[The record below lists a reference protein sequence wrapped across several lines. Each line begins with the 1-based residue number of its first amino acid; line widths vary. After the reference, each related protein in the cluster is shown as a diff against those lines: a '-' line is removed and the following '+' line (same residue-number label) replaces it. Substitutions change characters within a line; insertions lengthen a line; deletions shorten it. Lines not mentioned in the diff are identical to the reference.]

1 MLARE
6 VVITGIGM
14 ISPVGNTIDDSWSNL
29 INGNSGIDT
38 IQSFDP
44 SDLET
49 RIAGEIKNFDPIEL
63 IGKKEARRMD
73 RFSQLALVAGK
84 EALNS
89 AQLTIDE
96 TNENRVSVMIT
107 SGIGGIITLS
117 EQINVMRDKGSSRIS
132 PFLVP
137 MMLPDMASGQVSM
150 QLGAK
155 GPNFAVVS
163 ACASGGDS
171 IGIASEFIKLNRAD
185 IVLAGGSEA
194 AVCPIGIAGFN
205 ACHALSK
212 NNSSPKEASKP
223 FDKNR
228 DGFVLGEGAAVLVL
242 ESRESANKRNVNIL
256 ATLAGYGSS
265 ADANHITQP
274 APGGEG
280 GVRAMNE
287 AIMNAEI
294 NPNQIDYI
302 NAHGT
307 STPLNDKFETMGMKT
322 VFGNAINNIAIS
334 STKSMTGH
342 LLGAS
347 GAIEAAIAVKSLNEN
362 IVPPTI
368 NLNEP
373 DPDCDL
379 NYTPNKSLEKD
390 LVYSMSNSFGFGG
403 HNCSLVFS
411 KPSN

>member
-1 MLARE
+1 MTKE

-14 ISPVGNTIDDSWSNL
+14 ISPVGNTIDASWNNL
-29 INGNSGIDT
+29 INGNSGIDV
-38 IQSFDP
+38 IKSFDT
-44 SDLET
+44 SEMET
-49 RIAGEIKNFDPIEL
+49 KIAGEIKDFNPIDL
-63 IGKKEARRMD
+63 IGKKESRRMD
-73 RFSQLALVAGK
+73 RFSQLAIVASQ

-89 AQLTIDE
+89 AQLNIDE
-96 TNENRVSVMIT
+96 TNEHRVSVMIS
-107 SGIGGIITLS
+107 SGIGGIITIS
-117 EQINVMRDKGSSRIS
+117 EQIDILSDKGPSRIS
-132 PFLVP
+132 PFLIP
-137 MMLPDMASGQVSM
+137 MMLPDMASSQVSM
-150 QLGAK
+150 KFGAK
-155 GPNFAVVS
+155 GPNFAIVS

-171 IGIASEFIKLNRAD
+171 IGIASEFIKSNRVD

-194 AVCPIGIAGFN
+194 AICPIGIAGFN

-212 NNSSPKEASKP
+212 NNSSPKQASKP
-223 FDKNR
+223 FDNNR
-228 DGFVLGEGAAVLVL
+228 DGFVLSEGAAVLVL
-242 ESRESANKRNVNIL
+242 ESRESANKRGVNIL

-287 AIMNAEI
+287 AIVNAEI
-294 NPNQIDYI
+294 NTNQIDYI

-307 STPLNDKFETMGMKT
+307 STPLNDKFETMAMKT
-322 VFGNAINNIAIS
+322 VFGTEINNIAIS

-342 LLGAS
+342 LLAAS
-347 GAIEAAIAVKSLNEN
+347 GAIEAAISVKSLNEN

-373 DPDCDL
+373 DPECDL
-379 NYTPNKSLEKD
+379 NYTPNKSLHKN
-390 LVYSMSNSFGFGG
+390 LFYTMSNSFGFGG
-403 HNCSLVFS
+403 HNCSLIFS

>member
-242 ESRESANKRNVNIL
+242 ESRESADKRNVNIL

>member
-1 MLARE
+1 MTKE

-14 ISPVGNTIDDSWSNL
+14 ISPVGNTIDASWNNL
-29 INGNSGIDT
+29 INGNSGIDV
-38 IQSFDP
+38 IKSFDT
-44 SDLET
+44 SEMET
-49 RIAGEIKNFDPIEL
+49 KIAGEIKDFNPIDL
-63 IGKKEARRMD
+63 IGKKESRRMD
-73 RFSQLALVAGK
+73 RFSQLAIVASQ

-89 AQLTIDE
+89 AQLNIDE
-96 TNENRVSVMIT
+96 TNEHRVSVMIS
-107 SGIGGIITLS
+107 SGIGGIITIS
-117 EQINVMRDKGSSRIS
+117 EQIGILRDKGPSRIS
-132 PFLVP
+132 PFLIP
-137 MMLPDMASGQVSM
+137 MMLPDMASSQVSM
-150 QLGAK
+150 KFGAK
-155 GPNFAVVS
+155 GPNFAIVS

-171 IGIASEFIKLNRAD
+171 IGIASEFIKSNRVD

-194 AVCPIGIAGFN
+194 AICPIGIAGFN

-212 NNSSPKEASKP
+212 NNSSPKQASKP
-223 FDKNR
+223 FDNNR
-228 DGFVLGEGAAVLVL
+228 DGFVLSEGAGVLVL
-242 ESRESANKRNVNIL
+242 ESRESANKRGVNIL

-287 AIMNAEI
+287 AIVNAEI
-294 NPNQIDYI
+294 NTNQIDYI

-307 STPLNDKFETMGMKT
+307 STPLNDKFETMAMKT
-322 VFGNAINNIAIS
+322 VFGTEINNIAIS

-342 LLGAS
+342 LLAAS
-347 GAIEAAIAVKSLNEN
+347 GAIEAAISVKSLNEN

-373 DPDCDL
+373 DPECDL
-379 NYTPNKSLEKD
+379 NYTPNKSLHKN
-390 LVYSMSNSFGFGG
+390 LFYTMSNSFGFGG
-403 HNCSLVFS
+403 HNCSLIFS

>member
-1 MLARE
+1 MTKE

-14 ISPVGNTIDDSWSNL
+14 ISPVGNTIDASWNNL
-29 INGNSGIDT
+29 INGNSGIDV
-38 IQSFDP
+38 IKSFDT
-44 SDLET
+44 SEMET
-49 RIAGEIKNFDPIEL
+49 KIAGEIKDFNPIDL
-63 IGKKEARRMD
+63 IGKKESRRMD
-73 RFSQLALVAGK
+73 RFSQLAIVASQ

-89 AQLTIDE
+89 AQLNIDE
-96 TNENRVSVMIT
+96 TNEHRVSVMIT
-107 SGIGGIITLS
+107 SGIGGIITIS
-117 EQINVMRDKGSSRIS
+117 EQIDILRDKGPSRIS

-137 MMLPDMASGQVSM
+137 MMLPDMASSQVSM
-150 QLGAK
+150 KFGAK

-171 IGIASEFIKLNRAD
+171 IGIASEFIKSNRVD

-194 AVCPIGIAGFN
+194 AICPIGIAGFN

-212 NNSSPKEASKP
+212 NNSSPKQASKP
-223 FDKNR
+223 FDNNR
-228 DGFVLGEGAAVLVL
+228 DGFVLSEGAAVLVL
-242 ESRESANKRNVNIL
+242 ESRESANKRGVNIL

-287 AIMNAEI
+287 AIVNAEI
-294 NPNQIDYI
+294 NTNQIDYI

-307 STPLNDKFETMGMKT
+307 STPINDKFETMAMKT
-322 VFGNAINNIAIS
+322 VFGSEINNIAIS

-342 LLGAS
+342 LLAAS
-347 GAIEAAIAVKSLNEN
+347 GAIEAAISVKSLNEN

-373 DPDCDL
+373 DPECDL
-379 NYTPNKSLEKD
+379 NYTPNKSLDKN
-390 LVYSMSNSFGFGG
+390 LFYTMSNSFGFGG
-403 HNCSLVFS
+403 HNCSLIFS

>member
-1 MLARE
+1 MTKE

-14 ISPVGNTIDDSWSNL
+14 ISPVGNSIDASWNNL
-29 INGNSGIDT
+29 INGNSGIDV
-38 IQSFDP
+38 IKSFDT
-44 SDLET
+44 SEMET
-49 RIAGEIKNFDPIEL
+49 KIAGEIKDFNPIDL
-63 IGKKEARRMD
+63 IGKKESRRMD
-73 RFSQLALVAGK
+73 RFSQLAIVASQ

-89 AQLTIDE
+89 AQLNIDE
-96 TNENRVSVMIT
+96 TNEHRVSVMIS
-107 SGIGGIITLS
+107 SGIGGIITIS
-117 EQINVMRDKGSSRIS
+117 EQIDILRDKGPSRIS
-132 PFLVP
+132 PFLIP
-137 MMLPDMASGQVSM
+137 MMLPDMASSQVSM
-150 QLGAK
+150 KFGAK
-155 GPNFAVVS
+155 GPNFAIVS

-171 IGIASEFIKLNRAD
+171 IGIASEFIKSNRVD

-194 AVCPIGIAGFN
+194 AICPIGIAGFN

-212 NNSSPKEASKP
+212 NNSSPKQASKP
-223 FDKNR
+223 FDNNR
-228 DGFVLGEGAAVLVL
+228 DGFVLSEGAAVLVL
-242 ESRESANKRNVNIL
+242 ESRESANKRGVNIL

-287 AIMNAEI
+287 AIVNAEI
-294 NPNQIDYI
+294 NTNQIDYI

-307 STPLNDKFETMGMKT
+307 STPLNDKFETMAMKT
-322 VFGNAINNIAIS
+322 VFGTEINNIAIS

-342 LLGAS
+342 LLAAS
-347 GAIEAAIAVKSLNEN
+347 GAIEAAISVKSLNEN

-373 DPDCDL
+373 DPECDL
-379 NYTPNKSLEKD
+379 NYTPNKSLHKN
-390 LVYSMSNSFGFGG
+390 LFYTMSNSFGFGG
-403 HNCSLVFS
+403 HNCSLIFS

>member
-1 MLARE
+1 MTRE
-6 VVITGIGM
+6 VVVTGIGM
-14 ISPVGNTIDDSWSNL
+14 ISPVGNTINDSWDNL
-29 INGNSGIDT
+29 INGNSGIDI

-49 RIAGEIKNFDPIEL
+49 KIAGEIKDFNPIDL

-73 RFSQLALVAGK
+73 RFSQLALVAAQ

-89 AQLTIDE
+89 AQLNIDE
-96 TNENRVSVMIT
+96 TNEHRVSVMIT
-107 SGIGGIITLS
+107 SGIGGIITIS
-117 EQINVMRDKGSSRIS
+117 EQINVMRDKGPTRIS

-150 QLGAK
+150 KLGAK
-155 GPNFAVVS
+155 GPNFAVIS

-171 IGIASEFIKLNRAD
+171 IGIASEFIKSNRVD

-194 AVCPIGIAGFN
+194 AICPIGVAGFN

-212 NNSSPKEASKP
+212 NNSSPKQASKP

-228 DGFVLGEGAAVLVL
+228 DGFVLSEGAAVLVL
-242 ESRESANKRNVNIL
+242 ESRESANKRGVNIL
-256 ATLAGYGSS
+256 ATMAGYGSS

-287 AIMNAEI
+287 AILNAEI
-294 NPNQIDYI
+294 NANQIDYI

-307 STPLNDKFETMGMKT
+307 STPLNDKFETMAMKT
-322 VFGNAINNIAIS
+322 VFGTAINNIAIS

-347 GAIEAAIAVKSLNEN
+347 GAVEAAISVKSLNEN

-368 NLNEP
+368 NLNDS
-373 DPDCDL
+373 DPECDL
-379 NYTPNKSLEKD
+379 NYTPNKSLHKN
-390 LVYSMSNSFGFGG
+390 LSYTMSNSFGFGG
-403 HNCSLVFS
+403 HNCSLIFS

>member
-1 MLARE
+1 LTKE

-14 ISPVGNTIDDSWSNL
+14 ISPVGNTIDASWNNL
-29 INGNSGIDT
+29 INGNSGIDV
-38 IQSFDP
+38 IKSFDT
-44 SDLET
+44 SEMET
-49 RIAGEIKNFDPIEL
+49 KIAGEIKNFNPIDL
-63 IGKKEARRMD
+63 IGKKESRRMD
-73 RFSQLALVAGK
+73 RFSQLAIVASQ

-89 AQLTIDE
+89 AQLNIDE
-96 TNENRVSVMIT
+96 TNEHRVSVMIS
-107 SGIGGIITLS
+107 SGIGGIITIS
-117 EQINVMRDKGSSRIS
+117 EQIDILRDKGPSRIS
-132 PFLVP
+132 PFLIP
-137 MMLPDMASGQVSM
+137 MMLPDMASSQVSM
-150 QLGAK
+150 KFGAK
-155 GPNFAVVS
+155 GPNFAIVS

-171 IGIASEFIKLNRAD
+171 IGIASEFIKSNRVD

-194 AVCPIGIAGFN
+194 AICPIGIAGFN

-212 NNSSPKEASKP
+212 NNSSPKQASKP
-223 FDKNR
+223 FDNNR
-228 DGFVLGEGAAVLVL
+228 DGFVLSEGAGVLVL
-242 ESRESANKRNVNIL
+242 ESRESANKRGVNIL

-287 AIMNAEI
+287 AIVNAEI
-294 NPNQIDYI
+294 NTNQIDYI

-307 STPLNDKFETMGMKT
+307 STPLNDKFETMAMKT
-322 VFGNAINNIAIS
+322 VFGTEINNIAIS

-342 LLGAS
+342 LLAAS
-347 GAIEAAIAVKSLNEN
+347 GAIEAAISVKSLNEN

-373 DPDCDL
+373 DPECDL
-379 NYTPNKSLEKD
+379 NYTPNKSLHKN
-390 LVYSMSNSFGFGG
+390 LFYTMSNSFGFGG
-403 HNCSLVFS
+403 HNCSLIFS

>member
-1 MLARE
+1 MTKE

-14 ISPVGNTIDDSWSNL
+14 ISPVGNTIDASWNNL
-29 INGNSGIDT
+29 INGNSGIDV
-38 IQSFDP
+38 IKSFDT
-44 SDLET
+44 SEMET
-49 RIAGEIKNFDPIEL
+49 KIAGEIKNFNPIDL
-63 IGKKEARRMD
+63 IGKKESRRMD
-73 RFSQLALVAGK
+73 RFSQLAIVASQ

-89 AQLTIDE
+89 AQLNIDE
-96 TNENRVSVMIT
+96 TNEHRVSVMIT
-107 SGIGGIITLS
+107 SGIGGIITIS
-117 EQINVMRDKGSSRIS
+117 EQIDILRDKGPSRVS

-137 MMLPDMASGQVSM
+137 MMLPDMASSQVSM
-150 QLGAK
+150 KFGAK

-171 IGIASEFIKLNRAD
+171 IGIAAEFIKSNRVD

-194 AVCPIGIAGFN
+194 AICPIGIAGFN

-212 NNSSPKEASKP
+212 NNSSPKQASKP
-223 FDKNR
+223 FDNNR
-228 DGFVLGEGAAVLVL
+228 DGFVLSEGAAVLVL
-242 ESRESANKRNVNIL
+242 ESRESANKRGVNIL

-287 AIMNAEI
+287 AIVNAEI
-294 NPNQIDYI
+294 NTNQIDYI

-307 STPLNDKFETMGMKT
+307 STPINDKFETMAMKT
-322 VFGNAINNIAIS
+322 VFGTEINNIAIS

-342 LLGAS
+342 LLAAS
-347 GAIEAAIAVKSLNEN
+347 GAIEAAISVKSLNEN

-373 DPDCDL
+373 DPECDL
-379 NYTPNKSLEKD
+379 NYTPNKSLHKN
-390 LVYSMSNSFGFGG
+390 LFYTMSNSFGFGG
-403 HNCSLVFS
+403 HNCSLIFS

>member
-1 MLARE
+1 MTRE
-6 VVITGIGM
+6 VVVTGIGM
-14 ISPVGNTIDDSWSNL
+14 ISPVGNTINDSWDNL
-29 INGNSGIDT
+29 INGNSGIDI

-44 SDLET
+44 SELET
-49 RIAGEIKNFDPIEL
+49 KIAGEIKNFDPIEL

-96 TNENRVSVMIT
+96 SNENRVSVMIT
-107 SGIGGIITLS
+107 SGIGGIITIS
-117 EQINVMRDKGSSRIS
+117 EQINVMLDKGPSRIS

-150 QLGAK
+150 KLGAK

-171 IGIASEFIKLNRAD
+171 IGIASEFIKSNRVD

-194 AVCPIGIAGFN
+194 AICPIGVAGFN

-212 NNSSPKEASKP
+212 NNSSPKQASKP

-228 DGFVLGEGAAVLVL
+228 DGFVLSEGAAVLVL
-242 ESRESANKRNVNIL
+242 ESRESANKRGVNIL
-256 ATLAGYGSS
+256 ATLAGYGST

-287 AIMNAEI
+287 AIVNAEI
-294 NPNQIDYI
+294 NANQIDYI

-307 STPLNDKFETMGMKT
+307 STPLNDKFETMAMKT
-322 VFGNAINNIAIS
+322 VFGTEINNIAIS

-347 GAIEAAIAVKSLNEN
+347 GAVEAAISVKSLNEN

-368 NLNEP
+368 NLNDS
-373 DPDCDL
+373 DPECDL
-379 NYTPNKSLEKD
+379 DYTPNKSLHKN
-390 LVYSMSNSFGFGG
+390 LSYTMSNSFGFGG
-403 HNCSLVFS
+403 HNCSLIFS

>member
-1 MLARE
+1 MTKE
-6 VVITGIGM
+6 VVITGMGM
-14 ISPVGNTIDDSWSNL
+14 ISPVGNTIDDSWNNL
-29 INGNSGIDT
+29 IKGNSGID
-38 IQSFDP
+38 IIKSFDP

-49 RIAGEIKNFDPIEL
+49 KIAGEIKDFNPIDL
-63 IGKKEARRMD
+63 IGKKESRRMD
-73 RFSQLALVAGK
+73 RFSQLAMVAAQ

-89 AQLTIDE
+89 ARLNIDE
-96 TNENRVSVMIT
+96 TNEHRVSVMIT
-107 SGIGGIITLS
+107 SGIGGIITIS
-117 EQINVMRDKGSSRIS
+117 EQINVMRDKGPTRIS

-150 QLGAK
+150 KLGAK

-171 IGIASEFIKLNRAD
+171 IGIASEFIKSNRVD

-194 AVCPIGIAGFN
+194 AICPIGVAGFN

-212 NNSSPKEASKP
+212 NNSSPKQASKP

-228 DGFVLGEGAAVLVL
+228 DGFVLSEGAAVLVL
-242 ESRESANKRNVNIL
+242 ESRESANKRGVNIL
-256 ATLAGYGSS
+256 ATLAGYGST

-287 AIMNAEI
+287 AIVNSEI
-294 NPNQIDYI
+294 NANQIDYI

-307 STPLNDKFETMGMKT
+307 STPLNDKFETMAMKT
-322 VFGNAINNIAIS
+322 VFGTEINNIAIS

-342 LLGAS
+342 LLAAS
-347 GAIEAAIAVKSLNEN
+347 GAIEAAISVKSLNEN

-373 DPDCDL
+373 DPECDL
-379 NYTPNKSLEKD
+379 NYTPNKSVHKNLF
-390 LVYSMSNSFGFGG
+390 YTMSNSFGFGG

-411 KPSN
+411 KPNN

>member
-1 MLARE
+1 LTKE

-14 ISPVGNTIDDSWSNL
+14 ISPVGNTIDASWNNL
-29 INGNSGIDT
+29 INGNSGIDV
-38 IQSFDP
+38 IKSFDT
-44 SDLET
+44 SEMET
-49 RIAGEIKNFDPIEL
+49 KIAGEIKDFNPIDL
-63 IGKKEARRMD
+63 IGKKESRRMD
-73 RFSQLALVAGK
+73 RFSQLAIVASQ

-89 AQLTIDE
+89 AQLNIDE
-96 TNENRVSVMIT
+96 TNEHRVSVMIT
-107 SGIGGIITLS
+107 SGIGGIITIS
-117 EQINVMRDKGSSRIS
+117 EQIDILRDKGPSRIS

-137 MMLPDMASGQVSM
+137 MMLPDMASAQVSM
-150 QLGAK
+150 KFGAK

-171 IGIASEFIKLNRAD
+171 IGIASEFIKSNRVD

-194 AVCPIGIAGFN
+194 AICPIGIAGFN

-212 NNSSPKEASKP
+212 NNSSPKQASKP
-223 FDKNR
+223 FDNNR
-228 DGFVLGEGAAVLVL
+228 DGFVLSEGAAVLVL
-242 ESRESANKRNVNIL
+242 ESRESANKRGVNIL

-287 AIMNAEI
+287 AIVNAEI
-294 NPNQIDYI
+294 NTNQIDYI

-307 STPLNDKFETMGMKT
+307 STPINDKFETMAMKT
-322 VFGNAINNIAIS
+322 VFGTEINNIAIS

-342 LLGAS
+342 LLAAS
-347 GAIEAAIAVKSLNEN
+347 GAIEAAISVKSLNEN

-373 DPDCDL
+373 DPECDL
-379 NYTPNKSLEKD
+379 NYTPNKSLDKN
-390 LVYSMSNSFGFGG
+390 LFYTMSNSFGFGG
-403 HNCSLVFS
+403 HNCSLIFS

>member
-1 MLARE
+1 MTKE

-14 ISPVGNTIDDSWSNL
+14 ISPVGNTIDASWNNL
-29 INGNSGIDT
+29 INGNSGIDV
-38 IQSFDP
+38 IKSFDT
-44 SDLET
+44 SEMET
-49 RIAGEIKNFDPIEL
+49 KIAGEIKDFNPIDL
-63 IGKKEARRMD
+63 IGKKESRRMD
-73 RFSQLALVAGK
+73 RFSQLAIVASQ

-89 AQLTIDE
+89 AQLNIDE
-96 TNENRVSVMIT
+96 TNEHRVSVMIT
-107 SGIGGIITLS
+107 SGIGGIITIS
-117 EQINVMRDKGSSRIS
+117 EQIDILRDKGPSRIS

-137 MMLPDMASGQVSM
+137 MMLPDMASSQVSM
-150 QLGAK
+150 KFGAK

-171 IGIASEFIKLNRAD
+171 IGIASEFIKSNRVD

-194 AVCPIGIAGFN
+194 AICPIGIAGFN

-212 NNSSPKEASKP
+212 NNSSPKQASKP
-223 FDKNR
+223 FDNNR
-228 DGFVLGEGAAVLVL
+228 DGFVLSEGAAVLVL
-242 ESRESANKRNVNIL
+242 ESRESANKRGVNIL

-287 AIMNAEI
+287 AIVNAEI
-294 NPNQIDYI
+294 NTNQIDYI

-307 STPLNDKFETMGMKT
+307 STPINDKFETMAMKT
-322 VFGNAINNIAIS
+322 VFGTEINNIAIS

-342 LLGAS
+342 LLAAS
-347 GAIEAAIAVKSLNEN
+347 GAIEAAISVKSLNEN

-373 DPDCDL
+373 DPECDL
-379 NYTPNKSLEKD
+379 NYTPNKSLHKN
-390 LVYSMSNSFGFGG
+390 LFYTMSNSFGFGG
-403 HNCSLVFS
+403 HNCSLIFS

>member
-1 MLARE
+1 MTKE

-14 ISPVGNTIDDSWSNL
+14 ISPVGNTIDASWNNL
-29 INGNSGIDT
+29 INGNSGIDV
-38 IQSFDP
+38 IKSFDT
-44 SDLET
+44 SEMET
-49 RIAGEIKNFDPIEL
+49 KIAGEIKDFNPIDL
-63 IGKKEARRMD
+63 IGKKESRRMD
-73 RFSQLALVAGK
+73 RFSQLAIVASQ

-89 AQLTIDE
+89 AQLNIDE
-96 TNENRVSVMIT
+96 TNEHRVSVMIT
-107 SGIGGIITLS
+107 SGIGGIITIS
-117 EQINVMRDKGSSRIS
+117 EQIDILRDKGPSRIS

-137 MMLPDMASGQVSM
+137 MMLPDMASAQVSM
-150 QLGAK
+150 KFGAK

-171 IGIASEFIKLNRAD
+171 IGIASEFIKSNRVD

-194 AVCPIGIAGFN
+194 AICPIGIAGFN

-212 NNSSPKEASKP
+212 NNSSPKQASKP
-223 FDKNR
+223 FDNNR
-228 DGFVLGEGAAVLVL
+228 DGFVLSEGAGVLVL
-242 ESRESANKRNVNIL
+242 ESRESANKRGVNIL

-287 AIMNAEI
+287 AIVNAEI
-294 NPNQIDYI
+294 NTNQIDYI

-307 STPLNDKFETMGMKT
+307 STPINDKFETMAMKT
-322 VFGNAINNIAIS
+322 VFGTEINNIAIS

-342 LLGAS
+342 LLAAS
-347 GAIEAAIAVKSLNEN
+347 GAIEAAISVKSLNEN

-373 DPDCDL
+373 DPECDL
-379 NYTPNKSLEKD
+379 NYTPNKSLHKN
-390 LVYSMSNSFGFGG
+390 LFYTMSNSFGFGG
-403 HNCSLVFS
+403 HNCSLIFS

>member
-1 MLARE
+1 MTKE

-14 ISPVGNTIDDSWSNL
+14 ISPVGNSIDDSWNNL
-29 INGNSGIDT
+29 IHGNSGID
-38 IQSFDP
+38 IIKSFDP

-49 RIAGEIKNFDPIEL
+49 KIAGEIKDFNPIDL
-63 IGKKEARRMD
+63 IGKKESRRMD
-73 RFSQLALVAGK
+73 RFSQLALVAAQ

-89 AQLTIDE
+89 AQLNIDE
-96 TNENRVSVMIT
+96 TNEHRVSVMIT
-107 SGIGGIITLS
+107 SGIGGIITIS
-117 EQINVMRDKGSSRIS
+117 EQINVMRDKGPTRIS

-137 MMLPDMASGQVSM
+137 MMLPDMASAQVSM
-150 QLGAK
+150 KLGAK

-171 IGIASEFIKLNRAD
+171 IGIASEFIKLNRVD

-194 AVCPIGIAGFN
+194 AICPIGVAGFN

-212 NNSSPKEASKP
+212 NNSSPKQASKP

-228 DGFVLGEGAAVLVL
+228 DGFVLSEGAAVLVL
-242 ESRESANKRNVNIL
+242 ESRESANKRGVNIL
-256 ATLAGYGSS
+256 ATLAGYGST

-287 AIMNAEI
+287 AIVNAEI
-294 NPNQIDYI
+294 NTNQIDYI

-307 STPLNDKFETMGMKT
+307 STPLNDKFETMAMKT
-322 VFGNAINNIAIS
+322 VFGTEINNIAIS

-342 LLGAS
+342 LLAAS
-347 GAIEAAIAVKSLNEN
+347 GAIEAAISVKSLNEN

-373 DPDCDL
+373 DPECDL
-379 NYTPNKSLEKD
+379 NYTPNKSLHKN
-390 LVYSMSNSFGFGG
+390 LFYTMSNSFGFGG

-411 KPSN
+411 KPNN

>member
-1 MLARE
+1 MTKE

-14 ISPVGNTIDDSWSNL
+14 ISPVGNTIDASWNNL
-29 INGNSGIDT
+29 INGNSGIDV
-38 IQSFDP
+38 IKSFDT
-44 SDLET
+44 SEMET
-49 RIAGEIKNFDPIEL
+49 KIAGEIKDFNPIDL
-63 IGKKEARRMD
+63 IGKKESRRMD
-73 RFSQLALVAGK
+73 RFSQLAIVASQ

-89 AQLTIDE
+89 AQLNIDE
-96 TNENRVSVMIT
+96 TNEHRVSVMIT
-107 SGIGGIITLS
+107 SGIGGIITIS
-117 EQINVMRDKGSSRIS
+117 EQIDILRDKGPSRIS

-137 MMLPDMASGQVSM
+137 MMLPDMASAQVSM
-150 QLGAK
+150 KFGAK

-171 IGIASEFIKLNRAD
+171 IGIASEFIKSNRVD

-194 AVCPIGIAGFN
+194 AICPIGIAGFN

-212 NNSSPKEASKP
+212 NNSSPKQASKP
-223 FDKNR
+223 FDNNR
-228 DGFVLGEGAAVLVL
+228 DGFVLSEGAAVLVL
-242 ESRESANKRNVNIL
+242 ESRESANKRGVNIL

-287 AIMNAEI
+287 AIVNAEI
-294 NPNQIDYI
+294 NTNQIDYI

-307 STPLNDKFETMGMKT
+307 STPINDKFETMAMKT
-322 VFGNAINNIAIS
+322 VFGTEINNIAIS

-342 LLGAS
+342 LLAAS
-347 GAIEAAIAVKSLNEN
+347 GAIEAAISVKSLNEN

-373 DPDCDL
+373 DPECDL
-379 NYTPNKSLEKD
+379 NYTPNKSLDKN
-390 LVYSMSNSFGFGG
+390 LFYTMSNSFGFGG
-403 HNCSLVFS
+403 HNCSLIFS

>member
-1 MLARE
+1 MTRE
-6 VVITGIGM
+6 VVVTGIGM
-14 ISPVGNTIDDSWSNL
+14 ISPVGNTIHDSWENL
-29 INGNSGIDT
+29 INGNSGIDI

-49 RIAGEIKNFDPIEL
+49 KIAGEIKDFNPIDL

-73 RFSQLALVAGK
+73 RFSQLALVAAQ

-89 AQLTIDE
+89 AQLNIDE
-96 TNENRVSVMIT
+96 TNEHRVSAMIT
-107 SGIGGIITLS
+107 SGIGGIITIS
-117 EQINVMRDKGSSRIS
+117 EQINVMRDKGPTRIS

-150 QLGAK
+150 KLGAK
-155 GPNFAVVS
+155 GPNFAVIS

-171 IGIASEFIKLNRAD
+171 IGIASEFIKSNRVD

-194 AVCPIGIAGFN
+194 AICPIGVAGFN

-212 NNSSPKEASKP
+212 NNSSPKQASKP

-228 DGFVLGEGAAVLVL
+228 DGFVLSEGAAVLVL
-242 ESRESANKRNVNIL
+242 ESRESANKRGVNIL
-256 ATLAGYGSS
+256 ATMAGYGSS

-287 AIMNAEI
+287 AILNAEI
-294 NPNQIDYI
+294 NANQIDYI

-307 STPLNDKFETMGMKT
+307 STPLNDKFETMAMKT
-322 VFGNAINNIAIS
+322 VFGTDINKIAIS

-347 GAIEAAIAVKSLNEN
+347 GAVEAAISVKSLNEN

-368 NLNEP
+368 NLNDS

-379 NYTPNKSLEKD
+379 NYTPNKSLQKN
-390 LVYSMSNSFGFGG
+390 LSYTMSNSFGFGG
-403 HNCSLVFS
+403 HNCSLIFS

>member
-1 MLARE
+1 MANE
-6 VVITGIGM
+6 VVVTGMGM
-14 ISPVGNTIDDSWSNL
+14 VSPVGNNINESWNNL
-29 INGNSGIDT
+29 INGNSGIDY
-38 IQSFDP
+38 IKSFDA
-44 SDLET
+44 DALET
-49 RIAGEIKNFDPIEL
+49 KIAGEIKNFDPIGI
-63 IGKKEARRMD
+63 IGKKESRRMD
-73 RFSQLALVAGK
+73 RFSQLAMAASL
-84 EALNS
+84 EALES
-89 AQLTIDE
+89 ADLSIDSS
-96 TNENRVSVMIT
+96 NENRISVMIT

-117 EQINVMRDKGSSRIS
+117 EQMIVMQERGPSRIS

-150 QLGAK
+150 SIGAK

-171 IGIASEFIKLNRAD
+171 IGVASEFIKSGRAD

-212 NNSSPKEASKP
+212 NNDDPKGASRP
-223 FDKNR
+223 FDVNR
-228 DGFVLGEGAAVLVL
+228 DGFVLGEGAAILVL
-242 ESRESANKRNVNIL
+242 ESKESAESRNANIL
-256 ATLAGYGSS
+256 ATLSGYGSS

-287 AIMNAEI
+287 AIKIADI
-294 NPNQIDYI
+294 SPDQIDYI

-322 VFGNAINNIAIS
+322 VFGDHAEKVSIS

-347 GAIEAAIAVKSLNEN
+347 GAIEAAISVKALNSDM
-362 IVPPTI
+362 IPPTI
-368 NLNEP
+368 NLNDP

-379 NYTPNKSLEKD
+379 NYTANKSINKEINY
-390 LVYSMSNSFGFGG
+390 VMSNSFGFGG

-411 KPSN
+411 KVN

>member
-1 MLARE
+1 MTKE

-14 ISPVGNTIDDSWSNL
+14 ISPVGNTIDASWNNL
-29 INGNSGIDT
+29 INGNSGIDV
-38 IQSFDP
+38 IKSFDT
-44 SDLET
+44 SEMET
-49 RIAGEIKNFDPIEL
+49 KIAGEIKDFNPIDL
-63 IGKKEARRMD
+63 IGKKESRRMD
-73 RFSQLALVAGK
+73 RFSQLAIVASQ

-89 AQLTIDE
+89 AQLNIDE
-96 TNENRVSVMIT
+96 TNEHRVSVMIS
-107 SGIGGIITLS
+107 SGIGGIITIS
-117 EQINVMRDKGSSRIS
+117 EQIDILRDKGPSRIS

-137 MMLPDMASGQVSM
+137 MMLPDMASSQVSM
-150 QLGAK
+150 KFGAK
-155 GPNFAVVS
+155 GPNFAIVS

-171 IGIASEFIKLNRAD
+171 IGIASEFIKSNRVD

-194 AVCPIGIAGFN
+194 AICPIGIAGFN

-212 NNSSPKEASKP
+212 NNSSPKQASKP
-223 FDKNR
+223 FDNNR
-228 DGFVLGEGAAVLVL
+228 DGFVLSEGAAVLVL
-242 ESRESANKRNVNIL
+242 ESRESANKRGVNIL

-287 AIMNAEI
+287 AIVNAEI
-294 NPNQIDYI
+294 NTNQIDYI

-307 STPLNDKFETMGMKT
+307 STPLNDKFETMAMKT
-322 VFGNAINNIAIS
+322 VFGTEINNIAIS

-342 LLGAS
+342 LLAAS
-347 GAIEAAIAVKSLNEN
+347 GAIEAAISVKSLNEN

-373 DPDCDL
+373 DPECDL
-379 NYTPNKSLEKD
+379 NYTPNKSLHKN
-390 LVYSMSNSFGFGG
+390 LFYTMSNSFGFGG
-403 HNCSLVFS
+403 HNCSLIFS

>member
-1 MLARE
+1 MTKE

-14 ISPVGNTIDDSWSNL
+14 ISPVGNTIDASWNNL
-29 INGNSGIDT
+29 INGNSGIDV
-38 IQSFDP
+38 IKSFDT
-44 SDLET
+44 SEMET
-49 RIAGEIKNFDPIEL
+49 KIAGEIKDFNPIDL
-63 IGKKEARRMD
+63 IGKKESRRMD
-73 RFSQLALVAGK
+73 RFSQLAIVASQ

-89 AQLTIDE
+89 AQLNIDE
-96 TNENRVSVMIT
+96 TNEHRVSVMIT
-107 SGIGGIITLS
+107 SGIGGIITIS
-117 EQINVMRDKGSSRIS
+117 KQIDILRDKGPSRIS

-137 MMLPDMASGQVSM
+137 MMLPDMASAQVSM
-150 QLGAK
+150 KFGAK

-171 IGIASEFIKLNRAD
+171 IGIAAEFIKSNRVD

-194 AVCPIGIAGFN
+194 AICPIGIAGFN

-212 NNSSPKEASKP
+212 NNSSPKQASKP
-223 FDKNR
+223 FDNNR
-228 DGFVLGEGAAVLVL
+228 DGFVLSEGAAVLVL
-242 ESRESANKRNVNIL
+242 ESRESANKRGVNIL

-287 AIMNAEI
+287 AIVNAEI
-294 NPNQIDYI
+294 NTNQIDYI

-307 STPLNDKFETMGMKT
+307 STPINDKFETMAMKT
-322 VFGNAINNIAIS
+322 VFGTEINNIAIS

-342 LLGAS
+342 LLAAS
-347 GAIEAAIAVKSLNEN
+347 GAIEAAISVKSLNEN

-373 DPDCDL
+373 DPECDL
-379 NYTPNKSLEKD
+379 NYTPNKSLHKN
-390 LVYSMSNSFGFGG
+390 LFYTMSNSFGFGG
-403 HNCSLVFS
+403 HNCSLIFS

>member
-1 MLARE
+1 MTKE

-14 ISPVGNTIDDSWSNL
+14 ISPVGNTIDASWNNL
-29 INGNSGIDT
+29 INGNSGIDV
-38 IQSFDP
+38 IKSFDT
-44 SDLET
+44 SEMET
-49 RIAGEIKNFDPIEL
+49 KIAGEIKDFNPIDL
-63 IGKKEARRMD
+63 IGKKESRRMD
-73 RFSQLALVAGK
+73 RFSQLAIVASQ
-84 EALNS
+84 EALNF
-89 AQLTIDE
+89 AQLNIDE
-96 TNENRVSVMIT
+96 TNEHRVSVMIT
-107 SGIGGIITLS
+107 SGIGGIITIS
-117 EQINVMRDKGSSRIS
+117 EQIDVLRDKGPSRVS
-132 PFLVP
+132 PFLIP
-137 MMLPDMASGQVSM
+137 MMLPDMASSQVSM
-150 QLGAK
+150 KFGAK

-171 IGIASEFIKLNRAD
+171 IGIAAEFIKSNRVD

-194 AVCPIGIAGFN
+194 AICPIGIAGFN

-212 NNSSPKEASKP
+212 NNSSPKQASKP
-223 FDKNR
+223 FDNNR
-228 DGFVLGEGAAVLVL
+228 DGFVLSEGAAVLVL
-242 ESRESANKRNVNIL
+242 ESRESANKRDVNIL

-287 AIMNAEI
+287 AIVNAEI
-294 NPNQIDYI
+294 NTNQIDYI

-307 STPLNDKFETMGMKT
+307 STPINDKFETMAMKT

-342 LLGAS
+342 LLAAS
-347 GAIEAAIAVKSLNEN
+347 GAIEAAISVKSLNEN

-373 DPDCDL
+373 DPECDL
-379 NYTPNKSLEKD
+379 NYTPNKSVHKKLF
-390 LVYSMSNSFGFGG
+390 YTMSNSFGFGG
-403 HNCSLVFS
+403 HNCSLIFS

>member
-1 MLARE
+1 MARE

-242 ESRESANKRNVNIL
+242 ESRESADKRNVNIL

>member
-1 MLARE
+1 MTKE

-14 ISPVGNTIDDSWSNL
+14 ISPVGNTIDASWNNL
-29 INGNSGIDT
+29 INGNSGIDV
-38 IQSFDP
+38 IKSFDT
-44 SDLET
+44 SEMET
-49 RIAGEIKNFDPIEL
+49 KIAGEIKDFNPIDL
-63 IGKKEARRMD
+63 IGKKESRRMD
-73 RFSQLALVAGK
+73 RFSQLAIVASQ

-89 AQLTIDE
+89 AQLNIDV
-96 TNENRVSVMIT
+96 TNEHRVSVMIT
-107 SGIGGIITLS
+107 SGIGGIITIS
-117 EQINVMRDKGSSRIS
+117 EQIDILRDKGPSRIS

-137 MMLPDMASGQVSM
+137 MMLPDMASSQVSM
-150 QLGAK
+150 KFGAK
-155 GPNFAVVS
+155 GPNFAIVS

-171 IGIASEFIKLNRAD
+171 IGIASEFIKSNRVD

-194 AVCPIGIAGFN
+194 AICPIGIAGFN

-212 NNSSPKEASKP
+212 NNSSPKQASKP
-223 FDKNR
+223 FDNNR
-228 DGFVLGEGAAVLVL
+228 DGFVLSEGAAVLVL
-242 ESRESANKRNVNIL
+242 ESRESANKRGVNIL

-287 AIMNAEI
+287 AIVNAEI
-294 NPNQIDYI
+294 NTNQIDYI

-307 STPLNDKFETMGMKT
+307 STPLNDKFETMAMKT
-322 VFGNAINNIAIS
+322 VFGTEINNIAIS

-342 LLGAS
+342 LLAAS
-347 GAIEAAIAVKSLNEN
+347 GAIEAAISVKSLNEN

-373 DPDCDL
+373 DPECDL
-379 NYTPNKSLEKD
+379 NYTPNKSLHKN
-390 LVYSMSNSFGFGG
+390 LFYTMSNSFGFGG
-403 HNCSLVFS
+403 HNCSLIFS

>member
-1 MLARE
+1 LTKE

-14 ISPVGNTIDDSWSNL
+14 ISPVGNTIDASWNNL
-29 INGNSGIDT
+29 INGNSGIDV
-38 IQSFDP
+38 IKSFDT
-44 SDLET
+44 SEMET
-49 RIAGEIKNFDPIEL
+49 KIAGEIKDFNPIDL
-63 IGKKEARRMD
+63 IGKKESRRMD
-73 RFSQLALVAGK
+73 RFSQLAIVASQ

-89 AQLTIDE
+89 AQLNIDV
-96 TNENRVSVMIT
+96 TNEHRVSVMIT
-107 SGIGGIITLS
+107 SGIGGIITIS
-117 EQINVMRDKGSSRIS
+117 EQIDILRDKGPSRIS

-137 MMLPDMASGQVSM
+137 MMLPDMASSQVSM
-150 QLGAK
+150 KFGAK

-171 IGIASEFIKLNRAD
+171 IGIASEFIKSNRVD

-194 AVCPIGIAGFN
+194 AICPIGIAGFN

-212 NNSSPKEASKP
+212 NNSSPKQASKP
-223 FDKNR
+223 FDNNR
-228 DGFVLGEGAAVLVL
+228 DGFVLSEGAAVLVL
-242 ESRESANKRNVNIL
+242 ESRESANKRGVNIL

-287 AIMNAEI
+287 AIVNAEI
-294 NPNQIDYI
+294 NTNQIDYI

-307 STPLNDKFETMGMKT
+307 STPINDKFETMAMKT
-322 VFGNAINNIAIS
+322 VFGSEINNIAIS

-342 LLGAS
+342 LLAAS
-347 GAIEAAIAVKSLNEN
+347 GAIEAAISVKSLNEN

-373 DPDCDL
+373 DPECDL
-379 NYTPNKSLEKD
+379 NYTPNKSLDKN
-390 LVYSMSNSFGFGG
+390 LFYTMSNSFGFGG
-403 HNCSLVFS
+403 HNCSLIFS

>member
-1 MLARE
+1 LTKE

-14 ISPVGNTIDDSWSNL
+14 ISPVGNTIDASWNNL
-29 INGNSGIDT
+29 INGNSGIDV
-38 IQSFDP
+38 IKSFDT
-44 SDLET
+44 SEMET
-49 RIAGEIKNFDPIEL
+49 KIAGEIKDFNPIDL
-63 IGKKEARRMD
+63 IGKKESRRMD
-73 RFSQLALVAGK
+73 RFSQLAIVASQ

-89 AQLTIDE
+89 AQLNIDE
-96 TNENRVSVMIT
+96 TNEHRVSVMIT
-107 SGIGGIITLS
+107 SGIGGIITIS
-117 EQINVMRDKGSSRIS
+117 EQIDILRDKGPSRIS

-137 MMLPDMASGQVSM
+137 MMLPDMASSQVSM
-150 QLGAK
+150 KFGAK

-171 IGIASEFIKLNRAD
+171 IGIASEFIKSNRVD

-194 AVCPIGIAGFN
+194 AICPIGIAGFN

-212 NNSSPKEASKP
+212 NNSSPKQASKP
-223 FDKNR
+223 FDNNR
-228 DGFVLGEGAAVLVL
+228 DGFVLSEGAAVLVL
-242 ESRESANKRNVNIL
+242 ESRESANKRGVNIL

-287 AIMNAEI
+287 AIVNAEI
-294 NPNQIDYI
+294 NTNQIDYI

-307 STPLNDKFETMGMKT
+307 STPINDKFETMAMKT
-322 VFGNAINNIAIS
+322 VFGTEINNIAIS

-342 LLGAS
+342 LLAAS
-347 GAIEAAIAVKSLNEN
+347 GAIEAAISVKSLNEN

-373 DPDCDL
+373 DPECDL
-379 NYTPNKSLEKD
+379 NYTPNKSLDKN
-390 LVYSMSNSFGFGG
+390 LFYTMSNSFGFGG
-403 HNCSLVFS
+403 HNCSLIFS

>member
-1 MLARE
+1 MTKE

-14 ISPVGNTIDDSWSNL
+14 ISPVGNTIDASWNNL
-29 INGNSGIDT
+29 INGNSGIDV
-38 IQSFDP
+38 IKSFDT
-44 SDLET
+44 SEMET
-49 RIAGEIKNFDPIEL
+49 KIAGEIKDFNPIDL
-63 IGKKEARRMD
+63 IGKKESRRMD
-73 RFSQLALVAGK
+73 RFSQLAIVASQ

-89 AQLTIDE
+89 AQLNIDV
-96 TNENRVSVMIT
+96 TNEHRVSVMIT
-107 SGIGGIITLS
+107 SGIGGIITIS
-117 EQINVMRDKGSSRIS
+117 EQIDILRDKGHSRIS

-137 MMLPDMASGQVSM
+137 MMLPDMASSQVSM
-150 QLGAK
+150 KFGAK

-171 IGIASEFIKLNRAD
+171 IGIASEFIKSNRVD

-194 AVCPIGIAGFN
+194 AICPIGIAGFN

-212 NNSSPKEASKP
+212 NNSSPKQASKP
-223 FDKNR
+223 FDNNR
-228 DGFVLGEGAAVLVL
+228 DGFVLSEGAAVLVL
-242 ESRESANKRNVNIL
+242 ESRESANKRGVNIL

-287 AIMNAEI
+287 AIVNAEI
-294 NPNQIDYI
+294 NTNQIDYI

-307 STPLNDKFETMGMKT
+307 STPINDKFETMAMKT
-322 VFGNAINNIAIS
+322 VFGTEINNIAIS

-342 LLGAS
+342 LLAAS
-347 GAIEAAIAVKSLNEN
+347 GAIEAAISVKSLNEN

-373 DPDCDL
+373 DPECDL
-379 NYTPNKSLEKD
+379 NYTPNKSLHKN
-390 LVYSMSNSFGFGG
+390 LFYTMSNSFGFGG
-403 HNCSLVFS
+403 HNCSLIFS